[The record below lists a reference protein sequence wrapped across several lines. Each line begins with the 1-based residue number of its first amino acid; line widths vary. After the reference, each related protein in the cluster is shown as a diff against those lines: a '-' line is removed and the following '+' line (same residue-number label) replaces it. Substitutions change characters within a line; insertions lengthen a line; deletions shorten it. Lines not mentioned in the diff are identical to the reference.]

1 MRPLLTALA
10 ITLGLASSV
19 AGQATLGTCFELE
32 VTDPFWRASD
42 SVPSAPT
49 SAPPKSS
56 VVRDGPT
63 RFRLDSDGLT
73 RVVGNADLYDLDTG
87 ELHRESGWRVL
98 GDTLVI
104 RWGEQW
110 YDTARGEF
118 SKAAEGVWRGNIRR
132 TTDVMVI
139 PDPGEW
145 RYAAVLTE
153 IVCEPPGA
161 GFSN

>member
-1 MRPLLTALA
+1 MRILLAAVAMTA
-10 ITLGLASSV
+10 GLATSATAQ
-19 AGQATLGTCFELE
+19 AGLGSCFKLD

-49 SAPPKSS
+49 PAPSKAS

-63 RFRLDSDGLT
+63 RFRLDTDELD
-73 RVVGNADLYDLDTG
+73 RVVGSADLYDLD
-87 ELHRESGWRVL
+87 EQALHQNSGWRVR
-98 GDTLVI
+98 GDTLI
-104 RWGEQW
+104 IWWSAQW
-110 YDTARGEF
+110 FDSAQGEF
-118 SKAAEGVWRGNIRR
+118 SEAEDGVWRGDIRR